1 MSGGGGDENIQLLMQ
16 RLAVATVPQQKV
28 DIVVLLKGM
37 SAQPHHRMELGRVA
51 LPQLL
56 DTLCRESSQ
65 EVVTEVLEL
74 LSKLVAVEGGGGTR
88 PAAATQ
94 GRGAGGV
101 AGAGGLSDQTPYIN
115 TEFLLQNPVAVD
127 KLLSLL
133 QEKDKLWLRLNAVRL
148 LRTLAD
154 NRPEMVGASVLDVE
168 AGMMRLVDVLK
179 DQREEVRNEL
189 LLLLVGLTRRSEQVQ
204 NFCAFNDVWGSLL
217 AIMEEEAMAGAIVH
231 DCLQTIGNTLEGNNL
246 TCKLFVSDRCCREVA
261 RFLDTASLLEEVPAA
276 AQHSEQLLE
285 RSRCNHALRIMSSL
299 VAGVR
304 NACMHAAVFCPLF
317 RRRRTARCTWPG
329 GLIAPVVAHTH
340 ATRARAWT
348 CVRAWPWVSHCCVCS
363 DRFAKY

>member
-1 MSGGGGDENIQLLMQ
+1 MSGGGGEENIQLLMQ

-37 SAQPHHRMELGRVA
+37 SAQPHHRIELGRVA

-74 LSKLVAVEGGGGTR
+74 LSKLVAVEGSARPAQGRGGTS
-88 PAAATQ
+88 PAAAAA
-94 GRGAGGV
+94 AG
-101 AGAGGLSDQTPYIN
+101 DQTPYIN

-168 AGMMRLVDVLK
+168 AGMMRLVDILK

-217 AIMEEEAMAGAIVH
+217 AIMEEEAMVGPIVH
-231 DCLQTIGNTLEGNNL
+231 DCLQTIGNTLEGNNM

-261 RFLDTASLLEEVPAA
+261 ARFLDKASLLEEVPAA

-304 NACMHAAVFCPLF
+304 ACGAHESGWLLSVPCHHLQ
-317 RRRRTARCTWPG
+317 RRSSVSYATLANGRCNNQLLPHHCHPPPPAWRVCVKG
-329 GLIAPVVAHTH
+329 GGALI
-340 ATRARAWT
+340 
-348 CVRAWPWVSHCCVCS
+348 
-363 DRFAKY
+363 